1 MTSSRSYQIIS
12 GGVKI
17 AFQRLGEDLAY
28 LLFDNCQEKTKH
40 CIFQN
45 ARLQKEP
52 PAGLAVGAPLPQL
65 RIPPFPPPLCTGGQ
79 TTWGVEMKPSQPEM
93 IIIQSETMIGQPE
106 MMIILGWIKEFEPIL
121 LQPFFPYVESKFCS
135 PSFNPHFQLS
145 KVILMIL
152 IIGEQL
158 CILRIRGSSV

>member
-52 PAGLAVGAPLPQL
+52 PAGLAVAVPLLQL

-79 TTWGVEMKPSQPEM
+79 TTRGVEKLNLR
-93 IIIQSETMIGQPE
+93 TD
-106 MMIILGWIKEFEPIL
+106 ILG
-121 LQPFFPYVESKFCS
+121 
-135 PSFNPHFQLS
+135 
-145 KVILMIL
+145 
-152 IIGEQL
+152 
-158 CILRIRGSSV
+158 